1 VRTVVYGGELFE
13 WAAALPP
20 WVVLGLSLAG
30 AFTVVA
36 ACVFAVAEWRFD
48 DAGRAH
54 GQGGRESVSSEGRRR
69 LEIREYLDAIEER
82 YLENHALEGYEV
94 AFYLPKRDVAVTFD
108 VQAYFGLEGSGTE
121 TVLCEHEMHGHHLG
135 ARLPFD
141 VPTVDYWEDRA
152 AEDVVREAFDALDL
166 SPSADVDA
174 VRSAYRDRVKEAHP
188 DHGGSED
195 AFKDVREAYATAKA
209 HADPDAESEE
219 PSTRTARSGA
229 T

>member
-1 VRTVVYGGELFE
+1 VYGGELLG
-13 WAAALPP
+13 WVTLPP

-30 AFTVVA
+30 AFTLVA
-36 ACVFAVAEWRFD
+36 ACVFAIAEWRFD
-48 DAGRAH
+48 DAGRERTR
-54 GQGGRESVSSEGRRR
+54 GGRESVSSEGRRR
-69 LEIREYLDAIEER
+69 LEIREYLDVIEER
-82 YLENHALEGYEV
+82 YLENHALGGYEV
-94 AFYLPKRDVAVTFD
+94 AFYLPERDVAVTFD
-108 VQAYFGLEGSGTE
+108 VQAYFGLEGSGTK

-135 ARLPFD
+135 ARLPFE
-141 VPTVDYWEDRA
+141 VPTVDYWADAEPEDG
-152 AEDVVREAFDALDL
+152 VREAFDALDL

-195 AFKDVREAYATAKA
+195 AFKHVREAYATARA

-219 PSTRTARSGA
+219 TSSRTARSGA

>member
-1 VRTVVYGGELFE
+1 VYVGELFE
-13 WAAALPP
+13 WTAALPP

-48 DAGRAH
+48 DAGRART
-54 GQGGRESVSSEGRRR
+54 QGRGESVSSEGRRR
-69 LEIREYLDAIEER
+69 LEIREYLNAIGER
-82 YLENHALEGYEV
+82 YLEDHALEGYEV
-94 AFYLPKRDVAVTFD
+94 AFYLPERDVAVTFD

-135 ARLPFD
+135 ARLPFE
-141 VPTVDYWEDRA
+141 VPTVDYWEDADR
-152 AEDVVREAFDALDL
+152 EDVVREAFDALDL
-166 SPSADVDA
+166 SPSADADA

-195 AFKDVREAYATAKA
+195 DFKEVREAYATAKA
-209 HADPDAESEE
+209 HADPDVEGEAS
-219 PSTRTARSGA
+219 STRTARSGA

>member
-1 VRTVVYGGELFE
+1 VYGVELFE
-13 WAAALPP
+13 LAGALPP
-20 WVVLGLSLAG
+20 WVVLGLTLAG

-36 ACVFAVAEWRFD
+36 ACVFAVAEWAFD
-48 DAGRAH
+48 DVGRAH
-54 GQGGRESVSSEGRRR
+54 TRGGRGSVSSEGRRR
-69 LEIREYLDAIEER
+69 IEIREYLDAIEER
-82 YLENHALEGYEV
+82 YLEDHTLEGYEV
-94 AFYLPKRDVAVTFD
+94 AFYLPERDVAVTFD
-108 VQAYFGLEGSGTE
+108 VHAYFGLEGSGTE

-141 VPTVDYWEDRA
+141 VPTVTFYAD
-152 AEDVVREAFDALDL
+152 AEPADVVREAFDALDL
-166 SPSADVDA
+166 SPTADVDA

-209 HADPDAESEE
+209 YADPEAESDEA
-219 PSTRTARSGA
+219 STTMRSGA

>member
-1 VRTVVYGGELFE
+1 MYGGELFE

-48 DAGRAH
+48 DAGRARA
-54 GQGGRESVSSEGRRR
+54 QGTRKTVSSEGRRR

-82 YLENHALEGYEV
+82 YVEDHGLEGYEV
-94 AFYLPKRDVAVTFD
+94 AFYLPERDVAVTFD
-108 VQAYFGLEGSGTE
+108 VQAYFGLEGTDTR

-135 ARLPFD
+135 ARLPFE
-141 VPTVDYWEDRA
+141 VPTVDYWDDA
-152 AEDVVREAFDALDL
+152 DPEDVVREAFDALDL
-166 SPSADVDA
+166 SPSADADE

-195 AFKDVREAYATAKA
+195 DFKAVREAYVTAKA
-209 HADPDAESEE
+209 HADPDAEPEE
-219 PSTRTARSGA
+219 SSTQTARSGA

>member
-1 VRTVVYGGELFE
+1 MYGGELFE
-13 WAAALPP
+13 WTAALPP

-48 DAGRAH
+48 DAGRTR
-54 GQGGRESVSSEGRRR
+54 GQGDRGSVSSEGRRR

-82 YLENHALEGYEV
+82 YLENHGLEGYEV
-94 AFYLPKRDVAVTFD
+94 AFYLPERDVAVTFD
-108 VQAYFGLEGSGTE
+108 VQAYFGLEGSGTK

-141 VPTVDYWEDRA
+141 VPTVDYWDDA
-152 AEDVVREAFDALDL
+152 APEDVVREAFDALDL

-209 HADPDAESEE
+209 HADPDVESEE
-219 PSTRTARSGA
+219 TSTRTARSGA